1 MLYIIGGT
9 SRSGKTLLSKKILAE
24 KKIPYFPLDAL
35 FCTLAEATPE
45 LGITHANSLKDRPL
59 KMWKLAKPL
68 TYFFEDQ
75 EREYVLEGDSILP
88 SQIKELID
96 EGRKVKCCFLG
107 YPNLNSDEK
116 LELIRKFHQGEKDWT
131 AKQTDEQML
140 VMVEE
145 MIEFSKYLEEE
156 CKKCDIKFIDV
167 SHNFETANIEAFE
180 YLIKN

>member
-24 KKIPYFPLDAL
+24 RKIPYFPLDAL

-45 LGITHANSLKDRPL
+45 LGINHANSLKDRPL

-68 TYFFEDQ
+68 SYFFEDQ
-75 EREYVLEGDSILP
+75 EQEYVLEGDSILP
-88 SQIKELID
+88 SQIKELIN

-107 YPNLNSDEK
+107 YPNLNPDEK
-116 LELIRKFHQGEKDWT
+116 LQLIRKFHQGKSDWT

-140 VMVEE
+140 VMIEE
-145 MIEFSKYLEEE
+145 MVEFSKYLKEE
-156 CKKCDIKFIDV
+156 CEKYSIKFFDV
-167 SHNFETANIEAFE
+167 SHDFEVVNQEAFE
-180 YLIKN
+180 YLFKG